1 MVVLGGGVVFYEQ
14 GAPAPPL
21 KDLDSD
27 GEAVP
32 EGCLDQESLA
42 IISPHSV
49 STIWFYKV
57 NSFTELST
65 LL

>member
-21 KDLDSD
+21 KDLDMD

-49 STIWFYKV
+49 STIWF
-57 NSFTELST
+57 
-65 LL
+65 